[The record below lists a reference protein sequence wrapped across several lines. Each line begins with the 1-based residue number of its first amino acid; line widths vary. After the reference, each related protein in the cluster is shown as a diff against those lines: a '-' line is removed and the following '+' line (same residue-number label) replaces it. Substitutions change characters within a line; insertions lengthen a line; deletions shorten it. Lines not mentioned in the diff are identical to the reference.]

1 MTKNYASKRSYA
13 LLIFIFLV
21 FFGPLILKVV
31 KGEFYSSQIGILA
44 FLFIAFSLVLHLFIK
59 TNYRIKNRQLIIK
72 SGFYTYPPI
81 QIDEIKEIV
90 KTNSILSAPAPS
102 FDRIEIKYGKY
113 DSIIISP
120 QNKLDFAKDLSIL
133 NPSIKMDWTNQ

>member
-21 FFGPLILKVV
+21 FFGPLILKVI
-31 KGEFYSSQIGILA
+31 KGEFYSSQIAILV
-44 FLFIAFSLVLHLFIK
+44 FLVITYSFVLHLFIK
-59 TNYRIKNRQLIIK
+59 TNYRIKDRQLIIK

-102 FDRIEIKYGKY
+102 FDRIEIKYGKF

-120 QNKLDFAKDLSIL
+120 QNKLNFAKDLATI
-133 NPSIKMDWTNQ
+133 NPSILINLT

>member
-102 FDRIEIKYGKY
+102 FDRIEIKYGKF

-120 QNKLDFAKDLSIL
+120 QNKLNFAKDLATI
-133 NPSIKMDWTNQ
+133 NPSILINLT

>member
-21 FFGPLILKVV
+21 FFGPLILKVI
-31 KGEFYSSQIGILA
+31 KGEFYSSQIAILV
-44 FLFIAFSLVLHLFIK
+44 FLVITYSFVIHLFIK
-59 TNYRIKNRQLIIK
+59 TNYRIKDRQLIIK

-102 FDRIEIKYGKY
+102 FDRIEIKYGKF

-120 QNKLDFAKDLSIL
+120 QNKLNFAKDLATI
-133 NPSIKMDWTNQ
+133 NPSILINLT

>member
-21 FFGPLILKVV
+21 FFGPLIHKVI
-31 KGEFYSSQIGILA
+31 KGEFYSSQIAILI
-44 FLFIAFSLVLHLFIK
+44 FLVITYSFVLHLIIK
-59 TNYRIKNRQLIIK
+59 TNYQIKDRQLIIK
-72 SGFYTYPPI
+72 SGFTTFSPI
-81 QIDEIKEIV
+81 QIDDIREIV

-102 FDRIEIKYGKY
+102 FDRIEIKYGKF

-120 QNKLDFAKDLSIL
+120 KDKLDFAKDLSII
-133 NPSIKMDWTNQ
+133 NPSIKINLTH